1 MSANEYLRFSKK
13 SVAGLVIIFVL
24 AILPRFSHCFDI
36 AIRPDY
42 CQYVILLSLL
52 IYVALVYFI
61 VLSIGT
67 IIIKKK
73 K

>member
-1 MSANEYLRFSKK
+1 MTSNEYIRFSKK
-13 SVAGLVIIFVL
+13 SAIALVIIFVL
-24 AILPRFSHCFDI
+24 GILPRFSDCFAI
-36 AIRPDY
+36 AIRPGY
-42 CQYVILLSLL
+42 CDYVILLSLL